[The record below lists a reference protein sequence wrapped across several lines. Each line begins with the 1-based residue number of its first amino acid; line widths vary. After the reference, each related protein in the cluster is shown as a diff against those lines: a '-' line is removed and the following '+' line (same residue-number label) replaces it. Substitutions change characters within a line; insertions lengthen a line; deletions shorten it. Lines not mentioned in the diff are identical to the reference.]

1 VRQTLLLRSDLRD
14 QGFVRPKIL
23 ILVPFRNTALE
34 VVKLILQLAP
44 KLQQV
49 RLVPDSSAN
58 AFVFFSVF
66 CCPLTRSIS
75 LVLHRRV

>member
-1 VRQTLLLRSDLRD
+1 M
-14 QGFVRPKIL
+14 RPKIL

-49 RLVPDSSAN
+49 RALVEA
-58 AFVFFSVF
+58 VK
-66 CCPLTRSIS
+66 I
-75 LVLHRRV
+75 